1 MRHLFGEPRTQVHQ
15 AHLSLLSKKNQNHD
29 RINVYASWA
38 FAFFFCSTLR
48 SRARLMWGRTPPK
61 AMVARIRVSSSS
73 SPRMASCRWRGVMR
87 LTLRSLA
94 AFYIRSV
101 ASVSSLFCLLGEIP
115 GSSETACRMTHD
127 DGDACTYACELEDFG
142 SQVLEHGRDIDGSF
156 GADAHLVLGVGLEE
170 ALDTTAGELA
180 SDKVSECV
188 LLRGSFPPRRE
199 QRGAC
204 RVTSES

>member
-1 MRHLFGEPRTQVHQ
+1 
-15 AHLSLLSKKNQNHD
+15 
-29 RINVYASWA
+29 
-38 FAFFFCSTLR
+38 
-48 SRARLMWGRTPPK
+48 
-61 AMVARIRVSSSS
+61 
-73 SPRMASCRWRGVMR
+73 MR

-94 AFYIRSV
+94 AFYNKSV
-101 ASVSSLFCLLGEIP
+101 ASVSSLFCLLGENL

-170 ALDTTAGELA
+170 TLDTTAGELA
-180 SDKVSECV
+180 SGKVSEGV
-188 LLRGSFPPRRE
+188 LWRGSFPSRRE
-199 QRGAC
+199 PRGAY